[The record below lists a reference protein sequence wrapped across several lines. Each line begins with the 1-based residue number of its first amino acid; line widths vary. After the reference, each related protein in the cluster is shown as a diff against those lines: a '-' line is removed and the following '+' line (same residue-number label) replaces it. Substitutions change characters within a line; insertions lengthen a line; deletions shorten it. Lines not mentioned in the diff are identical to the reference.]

1 MNPHGRVWQKWGH
14 RQEAPERSREEGRGR
29 GREGERGRGG
39 RRPGRGRRKKAAGRD
54 RRRARLERLRCSG
67 GGEEAGKKGSQG
79 WGSEERRHAGQ
90 GL

>member
-1 MNPHGRVWQKWGH
+1 MGPQTGS
-14 RQEAPERSREEGRGR
+14 PERGAGRRGEGEEERE
-29 GREGERGRGG
+29 REGGKGG
-39 RRPGRGRRKKAAGRD
+39 DQGRGRRKKAAGRD

-67 GGEEAGKKGSQG
+67 GGEEAGKKGPQG